1 MKLKTLTSKTKKNI
15 YFIRWFCGLALLWAF
30 RFAYSSSFW
39 HFFCVFYFVW
49 EGGDCIC
56 SRNRNDNGNRNRNL
70 SAYEVGIII
79 SVTQLK
85 CSQMQIAN
93 GKRQTA
99 IALWRQSAKRKAV
112 WKGVSCVSSPTWY
125 PIAMRYRGSYGIANE
140 LSSSM
145 AMGEVSLKLG
155 RI

>member
-1 MKLKTLTSKTKKNI
+1 MGLAHRWQYQQQLFHVSFDDTPYILMEFDSREAQDLNLENEKNI

-39 HFFCVFYFVW
+39 HFFCVFYFFVW
-49 EGGDCIC
+49 KGGCIC

-79 SVTQLK
+79 FVTQLK

-93 GKRQTA
+93 GKRQMA
-99 IALWRQSAKRKAV
+99 NGKRRLPCGGKV
-112 WKGVSCVSSPTWY
+112 
-125 PIAMRYRGSYGIANE
+125 
-140 LSSSM
+140 
-145 AMGEVSLKLG
+145 
-155 RI
+155 